1 MDEKLLPTLN
11 KIIQLTEQNP
21 EFGAELRKKLGMT
34 AIPMDMSISDD
45 RLSQIYEYCIEKI
58 VHKQA
63 EDFYLNFPLSSIIP
77 TLIDDY
83 CRMEYFRRKDSF
95 GDFCL
100 AMYQQIES
108 VTNRICNLPQLNEI
122 AEKLWGYPAYIKTGE
137 NAKISIDNRADSK
150 FTIADLV
157 FVQYTDKSM
166 SALQALYAMDKIKSV
181 VYFVGY
187 GAMMKYSDYENYV
200 SFTTTLRELY
210 QCRNMNHRGNVLKP
224 WEEEIINKVNTS
236 KSIYYFKFLGTLTQY
251 IEDIKSGWNNLPAL
265 YEYAKS
271 LGKKRPTSTGL
282 KVLRKIELPKDNKKR
297 FK

>member
-11 KIIQLTEQNP
+11 KIIQLSEQNP
-21 EFGAELRKKLGMT
+21 EFGAELRKKLGM
-34 AIPMDMSISDD
+34 ASLSMGMPISDD

-63 EDFYLNFPLSSIIP
+63 EDFYRDFPICSVIP
-77 TLIDDY
+77 TLIEDY

-108 VTNRICNLPQLNEI
+108 VTNKICNLPQLNEI
-122 AEKLWGYPAYIKTGE
+122 AEKLWGYPAYIKTRE
-137 NAKISIDNRADSK
+137 NIKFSIDNRAESK

-166 SALQALYAMDKIKSV
+166 SALQSLSAMDKIKSV

-210 QCRNMNHRGNVLKP
+210 QYRNMNHRGNVLKP
-224 WEEEIINKVNTS
+224 WEEVIINKVNAS
-236 KSIYYFKFLGTLTQY
+236 KSIYYFKFLGALTQY
-251 IEDIKSGWNNLPAL
+251 IEGIKAGWNNLSAI

-271 LGKKRPTSTGL
+271 LEKRRPTSAGL
-282 KVLRKIELPKDNKKR
+282 KVLGKIELPKDNKKR